1 MSQPASPWTL
11 QASIGGQPCSLD
23 IVGDELVILRSKNEW
38 FRVPLRLVLDAK
50 LDEASTALSL
60 SLLAARGSRAAGST
74 SFHKS
79 AGATEIPTRK
89 PCPLRCSTCTRT

>member
-60 SLLAARGSRAAGST
+60 SLLAPRCARFACCRQHILSQERWRHRDTDSKAMSLAL
-74 SFHKS
+74 F
-79 AGATEIPTRK
+79 
-89 PCPLRCSTCTRT
+89 